1 MWNVRTQF
9 STTLVTGGENF
20 DFVRPTYPLLKRKK
34 MTKKCTFYFP
44 FWSRPLLSYL
54 NLEVMIMKRLKMDE
68 ESFCVAS
75 HRIVL
80 ASHRIFRPSSKK
92 LFGLA
97 DDHEEDE
104 EKFHKEEKEEGISWE
119 NRYK

>member
-1 MWNVRTQF
+1 
-9 STTLVTGGENF
+9 
-20 DFVRPTYPLLKRKK
+20 

-44 FWSRPLLSYL
+44 FWSRLLLSYL
-54 NLEVMIMKRLKMDE
+54 NLEVMAMKRLKIDE

-97 DDHEEDE
+97 DDHEE
-104 EKFHKEEKEEGISWE
+104 FYKEEEEEEEGISWE